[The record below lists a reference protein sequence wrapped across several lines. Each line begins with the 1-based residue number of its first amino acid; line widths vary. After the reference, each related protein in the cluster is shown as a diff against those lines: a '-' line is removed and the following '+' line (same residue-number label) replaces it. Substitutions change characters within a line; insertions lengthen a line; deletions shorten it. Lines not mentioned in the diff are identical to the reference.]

1 MYMKLLSIILG
12 KLIIKTSRLLGNN
25 GSALPGL
32 VIEKFNPKFLPAAL
46 SQLRE
51 GVVIVS
57 GTNGK
62 TTTTKALANLLEKQG
77 MSVVSN
83 PTGSNF
89 TRGVVSTVLDKV
101 SWTGKL
107 DYHIAVLE
115 LDEAY
120 SRIFVKSVKPR
131 YVVLLNVMRDQLDR
145 YGEIDTTAK
154 MLEETAQEATLGVII
169 NQSDSRLAAIAESI
183 KPKVTYFGVSPDLE
197 RLLPSDDMMH
207 DDSEDELIE
216 YAHKNDVELNSY
228 ENQIA
233 VYSIGSK
240 QVSTELQTAGIHNAL
255 NMAGA
260 LAAVYAMNPNVDPE
274 VVMVELAE
282 VKPAWGRGEVC
293 HVGDT
298 TVTLALVKNPAGMQ
312 QSLKSYAHDDNTDTI
327 FAINDLYADG
337 RDVSWL
343 WDVEY
348 TTLAKD
354 TNLHTTGMR
363 AYDMALRLMYENKT
377 IKSVIESETT
387 LLQQV
392 IAKKPKKVM
401 IFCTYTAM
409 LNIRK
414 YLSANSD
421 MDTEVWG

>member
-1 MYMKLLSIILG
+1 MKMLSIILG
-12 KLIIKTSRLLGNN
+12 KLIIKTSRLAGRH

-32 VIEKFNPKFLPAAL
+32 IIEKLNPKFLANTL
-46 SQLRE
+46 SDLQE

-62 TTTTKALANLLEKQG
+62 TTTTKALANLLQSQG
-77 MSVVSN
+77 MNVLSN

-89 TRGVVSTVLDKV
+89 TRGIVSTVLDKV
-101 SWTGKL
+101 GWTGKL

-120 SRIFVKSVKPR
+120 SRIFVKTVKPR

-169 NQSDSRLAAIAESI
+169 NQSDPRLADIAESI
-183 KPKVTYFGVSPDLE
+183 RTKVTYFGVSSDLQK
-197 RLLPSDDMMH
+197 LLPNDDTLH
-207 DDSEDELIE
+207 DEDFEPVDHT
-216 YAHKNDVELNSY
+216 HKNTVELNSY
-228 ENQIA
+228 ENQLA
-233 VYSIGSK
+233 VYTINGK
-240 QVSTELQTAGIHNAL
+240 QVSTDLQTAGIHNAL

-260 LAAVYAMNPNVDPE
+260 LAAVNAMNPKIDPE
-274 VVMVELAE
+274 VLMVELSE

-293 HVGDT
+293 RVGDT

-312 QSLKSYAHDDNTDTI
+312 QSIRSYAHDNSTDTI

-348 TTLAKD
+348 TTIQD
-354 TNLHTTGMR
+354 STNLHATGIR
-363 AYDMALRLMYENKT
+363 AFDMALRLMYEGKDV
-377 IKSVIESETT
+377 KSIVESESA

-392 IAKKPKKVM
+392 LQKQPQKVM

-414 YLSANSD
+414 FLSQNSD
-421 MDTEVWG
+421 IQKEIWG